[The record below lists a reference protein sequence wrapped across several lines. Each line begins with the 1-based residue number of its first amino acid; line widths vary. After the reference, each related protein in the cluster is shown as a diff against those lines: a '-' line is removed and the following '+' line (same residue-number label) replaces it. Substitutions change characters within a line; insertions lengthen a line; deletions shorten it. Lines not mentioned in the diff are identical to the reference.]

1 MALKL
6 EYPQDSFEVDAGSE
20 SRLVISP
27 SLPLSLRQLM
37 ESGLSPSPSISD
49 SAEASPRSAHSSP
62 SNGIPSSDMKDS
74 RYLGRNGERE
84 EWLRASDLSRGS
96 TAGRGADLEPPEDV
110 TCVYFSQV
118 GYCRNGSEC
127 RFSHQQV
134 SSRPPLCK
142 FYKSARGCHFGDSCR
157 YSHEAIL
164 CERVKVPESCL
175 GALIGKN
182 GTTRARLEAES
193 RIENITIMT
202 SSSEVVLT
210 ARDQAGIQRASKLIM
225 EVVKECELR
234 QQSKVAAAVAS
245 ASKSVSA
252 KGDEVE
258 FQDSPRSGTPSRI
271 RRLRHHKRRSQQSP
285 TSPVGVQSGWH
296 QCPHCRKSF
305 STMGALNDHQRA
317 KGHMAQAPILGAASL
332 GASPISLSP
341 ASIQSSH
348 PVMPLSSHR
357 ASPPSGSGLYS
368 EDELESIDVHLRRV
382 RFSPEM
388 SADISSEMSPSA
400 SLSESDGSKSESDQ
414 SGDLQ
419 MAMDQFPLRRG
430 LFSAELVEVWN
441 GSSVSANGV
450 C

>member
-1 MALKL
+1 
-6 EYPQDSFEVDAGSE
+6 
-20 SRLVISP
+20 
-27 SLPLSLRQLM
+27 
-37 ESGLSPSPSISD
+37 
-49 SAEASPRSAHSSP
+49 
-62 SNGIPSSDMKDS
+62 MKNN
-74 RYLGRNGERE
+74 RYFGRNGERE
-84 EWLRASDLSRGS
+84 EWLRPSDLSRGS
-96 TAGRGADLEPPEDV
+96 TAGRGVDLEPPEDV

-234 QQSKVAAAVAS
+234 QQSKAAAVVS

-258 FQDSPRSGTPSRI
+258 FQDSPSSGTPSRI
-271 RRLRHHKRRSQQSP
+271 RRLRHHKRRPQQSP

-305 STMGALNDHQRA
+305 STVGALNDHQRA

-332 GASPISLSP
+332 GSSPISLPP
-341 ASIQSSH
+341 ASMQS
-348 PVMPLSSHR
+348 LSSHR

-368 EDELESIDVHLRRV
+368 EDELESIDAQLRRV

-388 SADISSEMSPSA
+388 SADISPEMSPSA

-414 SGDLQ
+414 GDPQ
-419 MAMDQFPLRRG
+419 MDQFPVRRG
-430 LFSAELVEVWN
+430 LFSAQLVDVWDS
-441 GSSVSANGV
+441 SSVSANGV

>member
-1 MALKL
+1 
-6 EYPQDSFEVDAGSE
+6 
-20 SRLVISP
+20 
-27 SLPLSLRQLM
+27 
-37 ESGLSPSPSISD
+37 
-49 SAEASPRSAHSSP
+49 
-62 SNGIPSSDMKDS
+62 
-74 RYLGRNGERE
+74 
-84 EWLRASDLSRGS
+84 
-96 TAGRGADLEPPEDV
+96 
-110 TCVYFSQV
+110 
-118 GYCRNGSEC
+118 
-127 RFSHQQV
+127 
-134 SSRPPLCK
+134 
-142 FYKSARGCHFGDSCR
+142 
-157 YSHEAIL
+157 
-164 CERVKVPESCL
+164 L

-234 QQSKVAAAVAS
+234 QQSKAAAVVS

-258 FQDSPRSGTPSRI
+258 FQDSPSSGTPSRI
-271 RRLRHHKRRSQQSP
+271 RRLRHHKRRPQQSP

-305 STMGALNDHQRA
+305 STVGALNDHQRA

-332 GASPISLSP
+332 GASPISLPP
-341 ASIQSSH
+341 ASIQPSLV
-348 PVMPLSSHR
+348 PHR

-388 SADISSEMSPSA
+388 NADITPEMSPSA
-400 SLSESDGSKSESDQ
+400 SFSESDGSKSESDQ
-414 SGDLQ
+414 SGDL
-419 MAMDQFPLRRG
+419 DQFPVRRG
-430 LFSAELVEVWN
+430 LFPVQLHTPVDAWN
-441 GSSVSANGV
+441 GSSVSANGG

>member
-6 EYPQDSFEVDAGSE
+6 EYPQESFEADAGSE
-20 SRLVISP
+20 SRFIISP
-27 SLPLSLRQLM
+27 TLPLSLRQLM

-49 SAEASPRSAHSSP
+49 SAEASPRSEHSSP
-62 SNGIPSSDMKDS
+62 SEVGILSSDMKNNRHS
-74 RYLGRNGERE
+74 ERNVERE
-84 EWLRASDLSRGS
+84 EWIRTSDLSRGS
-96 TAGRGADLEPPEDV
+96 TVGRGVDLEPPEDV

-245 ASKSVSA
+245 ASKSVPA

-258 FQDSPRSGTPSRI
+258 FQDSPSSGTPSRI
-271 RRLRHHKRRSQQSP
+271 RRLRHHKRRPQLSP

-305 STMGALNDHQRA
+305 STVGALNDHQRA
-317 KGHMAQAPILGAASL
+317 KGHMAQASILGTASL
-332 GASPISLSP
+332 GASPISLPP
-341 ASIQSSH
+341 ASIQQSL
-348 PVMPLSSHR
+348 MPPHR

-368 EDELESIDVHLRRV
+368 EDELESIDVHLRQV

-388 SADISSEMSPSA
+388 GADISEMSPSA
-400 SLSESDGSKSESDQ
+400 SFSDSDGSKSESDQ
-414 SGDLQ
+414 SGDLG
-419 MAMDQFPLRRG
+419 QFPIRRG
-430 LFSAELVEVWN
+430 LFPAQLHTPVDAWN

>member
-1 MALKL
+1 
-6 EYPQDSFEVDAGSE
+6 
-20 SRLVISP
+20 
-27 SLPLSLRQLM
+27 
-37 ESGLSPSPSISD
+37 
-49 SAEASPRSAHSSP
+49 
-62 SNGIPSSDMKDS
+62 
-74 RYLGRNGERE
+74 
-84 EWLRASDLSRGS
+84 
-96 TAGRGADLEPPEDV
+96 
-110 TCVYFSQV
+110 
-118 GYCRNGSEC
+118 
-127 RFSHQQV
+127 
-134 SSRPPLCK
+134 
-142 FYKSARGCHFGDSCR
+142 
-157 YSHEAIL
+157 
-164 CERVKVPESCL
+164 L

-234 QQSKVAAAVAS
+234 QQSKAAAVVS

-258 FQDSPRSGTPSRI
+258 FQDSPSSGTPSRI
-271 RRLRHHKRRSQQSP
+271 RRLRHHKRRPQQSP

-305 STMGALNDHQRA
+305 STVGALNDHQRA

-332 GASPISLSP
+332 GSSPISLPP
-341 ASIQSSH
+341 ASMQS
-348 PVMPLSSHR
+348 LSSHR

-368 EDELESIDVHLRRV
+368 EDELESIDAQLRRV

-388 SADISSEMSPSA
+388 SADISPEMSPSA

-414 SGDLQ
+414 GDPQ
-419 MAMDQFPLRRG
+419 MDQFPVRRG
-430 LFSAELVEVWN
+430 LFSAQLVDVWDS
-441 GSSVSANGV
+441 SSVSANGV